1 MWQRDKHR
9 NRQTRISTQQ
19 RHQPP
24 VLPPTPALRPP
35 PVTRPSPRPAATTDQ
50 MAAAP
55 SRCLLVTGP
64 PGVGKTTLVTRV
76 FETLRESHPHLNIR
90 GFYTREVRES
100 GERVGFEVVTLDGRT
115 GPLAS
120 SKVSS
125 RESVRWPTVGR
136 YKVDIASLESLALPE
151 LQVKDDTDLFIIDEV
166 GKMELFSSAFFPAVM
181 RVIESNIPVLA
192 TIPVPRLGR
201 DIPGVARLR
210 NHPGAVIYT
219 LNTGNRDAMREGVYN
234 HLSSLLQKRQCV
246 EELNGIDSMGSPTM
260 NAVRIMSRRRS
271 NMKKH
276 VSFKLNKL
284 IKPPPL
290 DLISISIRYPNI
302 AIAAYCWISLATSA
316 TMLQY
321 LDFSHA
327 STSRKWSHKKQGE
340 GFEAPRNSMEFT
352 LEAPQSYGVFQED
365 VPYSC
370 NMRQQYPKA
379 GLNHSSSPI
388 KRIIHEDV
396 SFRTNEV
403 QKRPSVIA
411 RLMGMDSPPMST
423 TAGELA
429 AGHTEEK
436 RQDMITSTRP
446 MPRRDPSEMVST
458 KHVSFVQHKGSMK
471 HSPKQAEVCAYDDSM
486 ELFGQLS
493 KAISSSEWAKP
504 QPREHPQEEELQ
516 KFKKDFEAWQASRM
530 WEQSRALELESH
542 LDDDD
547 VRCTDIVPYRFQHR
561 GKDNAGKKHTHS
573 NGDAHWRRSKE
584 SGTGTGTSISGSRT
598 FSLTSA
604 DASSTRLPLS
614 RFYYEEERLLSPKKI
629 VILKPCPEMSTD
641 DIEESSLGSP
651 EMVKKE
657 NNMEAFLEEVKKR
670 LKVELEGRMASD
682 DRAADRW
689 AAGGDIPADPKQ
701 IARSIANQIRETVTK
716 DLHSALLRS
725 ESTRSYRSDIP
736 LNGQSQMDYIC
747 RDARKHLS
755 DRLKNVLR
763 REPET
768 EPPALSHR
776 RRTASASFNEEP
788 RPKPRH
794 EVARKGKI
802 RSKEEKKH
810 AIEFDVRS
818 FRRGHH
824 KASPT
829 PAIDSD
835 PVSPRNLVRSFS
847 APVSGTTFVKLL
859 SEEPRVLTGARL
871 QRKQE
876 GYGSRPPPPSSE
888 EERKGRKD
896 TFNIK
901 GRVSNL
907 RQNLGLRAKLF
918 GKKLHSAD
926 ESPFPD
932 DLPPIGT
939 LVTAP
944 SVLIHPGV
952 LQENSTEVPPSPAS
966 WCSSPPDEMSRGGYP
981 SPVSPLEASFSE
993 HRSPLKMAARDMSS
1007 SASEPEHPSS
1017 EQAQT
1022 DQELAET
1029 SPIQD
1034 DDDDDTDEID
1044 NPIKAYIRAILVIA
1058 GLYGQRRSSDQ
1069 LFSDREVKPIPAWVF
1084 EEVES
1089 SSSSSAP
1096 ATTDCDAA
1104 ATGVD
1109 HRLLFDL
1116 INESLPRVVQSST
1129 TLCAFSRWYGA
1140 APRRSPGGKRLLDG
1154 LWNTVQAWLAPPP
1167 PTDSPNSVD
1176 ELIGRDMSMSPWN
1189 GPFRE
1194 DVGAAGAEME
1204 AEILDELVDETLW
1217 DVLLNVGD

>member
-1 MWQRDKHR
+1 MSTGSSARSLQLIAEHRGVASLLFLPQRDP
-9 NRQTRISTQQ
+9 ISTVGEATVSPLIGGS
-19 RHQPP
+19 RP
-24 VLPPTPALRPP
+24 VVAGELHANCREDPCL
-35 PVTRPSPRPAATTDQ
+35 
-50 MAAAP
+50 
-55 SRCLLVTGP
+55 SR
-64 PGVGKTTLVTRV
+64 
-76 FETLRESHPHLNIR
+76 
-90 GFYTREVRES
+90 
-100 GERVGFEVVTLDGRT
+100 
-115 GPLAS
+115 S
-120 SKVSS
+120 S
-125 RESVRWPTVGR
+125 
-136 YKVDIASLESLALPE
+136 
-151 LQVKDDTDLFIIDEV
+151 F
-166 GKMELFSSAFFPAVM
+166 
-181 RVIESNIPVLA
+181 
-192 TIPVPRLGR
+192 
-201 DIPGVARLR
+201 
-210 NHPGAVIYT
+210 
-219 LNTGNRDAMREGVYN
+219 
-234 HLSSLLQKRQCV
+234 
-246 EELNGIDSMGSPTM
+246 
-260 NAVRIMSRRRS
+260 
-271 NMKKH
+271 
-276 VSFKLNKL
+276 
-284 IKPPPL
+284 
-290 DLISISIRYPNI
+290 RYPNI

-327 STSRKWSHKKQGE
+327 STSRKWSHKRQGE

-352 LEAPQSYGVFQED
+352 LETPQSYGVFQED

-379 GLNHSSSPI
+379 ALNHNTSPI
-388 KRIIHEDV
+388 KRIIHEDI
-396 SFRTNEV
+396 SFRTSEV

-411 RLMGMDSPPMST
+411 RLMGMDSPPLST

-429 AGHTEEK
+429 AGHSVEK
-436 RQDMITSTRP
+436 RQDMITTTRP

-471 HSPKQAEVCAYDDSM
+471 HAPKQAEVCAYDDGM

-547 VRCTDIVPYRFQHR
+547 DEVRCMDVVPYRFQHR
-561 GKDNAGKKHTHS
+561 GKDNAGKHTHS

-584 SGTGTGTSISGSRT
+584 SGTGTGTGTSISGSRT

-614 RFYYEEERLLSPKKI
+614 RFYYEEERLLSPKRI

-651 EMVKKE
+651 ELVKKE

-682 DRAADRW
+682 DKAGDRW
-689 AAGGDIPADPKQ
+689 AAAGDIPVDPKQ

-716 DLHSALLRS
+716 DLHPALLRS
-725 ESTRSYRSDIP
+725 ESTRSYRSDVP

-768 EPPALSHR
+768 EPPLSHR
-776 RRTASASFNEEP
+776 RRTASASFDEEP

-810 AIEFDVRS
+810 AIESDVRS
-818 FRRGHH
+818 FRRGHY

-835 PVSPRNLVRSFS
+835 PVSPRNLIRSFS

-876 GYGSRPPPPSSE
+876 GYGSRPPPPSSS

-926 ESPFPD
+926 ESPFLD

-993 HRSPLKMAARDMSS
+993 HRSPLKMAAMDMSS

-1034 DDDDDTDEID
+1034 DDDTDEID
-1044 NPIKAYIRAILVIA
+1044 SPIKAYIRAVLVIA
-1058 GLYGQRRSSDQ
+1058 GLYGQRRSSDHV
-1069 LFSDREVKPIPAWVF
+1069 FSDREVKPIPAWVF

-1089 SSSSSAP
+1089 SLSSASAP

-1116 INESLPRVVQSST
+1116 INESLPRVVQATT
-1129 TLCAFSRWYGA
+1129 TLCVFSRWYGA

-1154 LWNTVQAWLAPPP
+1154 LWSSVQAWLAPPP

-1176 ELIGRDMSMSPWN
+1176 ELIGRDLSMSPWN
-1189 GPFRE
+1189 GPFRK

>member
-1 MWQRDKHR
+1 
-9 NRQTRISTQQ
+9 
-19 RHQPP
+19 
-24 VLPPTPALRPP
+24 
-35 PVTRPSPRPAATTDQ
+35 
-50 MAAAP
+50 
-55 SRCLLVTGP
+55 
-64 PGVGKTTLVTRV
+64 
-76 FETLRESHPHLNIR
+76 
-90 GFYTREVRES
+90 
-100 GERVGFEVVTLDGRT
+100 
-115 GPLAS
+115 
-120 SKVSS
+120 
-125 RESVRWPTVGR
+125 
-136 YKVDIASLESLALPE
+136 
-151 LQVKDDTDLFIIDEV
+151 
-166 GKMELFSSAFFPAVM
+166 
-181 RVIESNIPVLA
+181 
-192 TIPVPRLGR
+192 
-201 DIPGVARLR
+201 
-210 NHPGAVIYT
+210 
-219 LNTGNRDAMREGVYN
+219 
-234 HLSSLLQKRQCV
+234 
-246 EELNGIDSMGSPTM
+246 
-260 NAVRIMSRRRS
+260 
-271 NMKKH
+271 
-276 VSFKLNKL
+276 
-284 IKPPPL
+284 
-290 DLISISIRYPNI
+290 
-302 AIAAYCWISLATSA
+302 
-316 TMLQY
+316 MLQY

-835 PVSPRNLVRSFS
+835 PVSPRNLIRSFS